1 MIIVMAP
8 GATPQQIEIVEKT
21 IKELG
26 YTPHEIAGV
35 ERKVIGAVGDERGI
49 D

>member
-8 GATPQQIEIVEKT
+8 GATPEQIDKVENK
-21 IKELG
+21 IKEFG

-35 ERKVIGAVGDERGI
+35 ER
-49 D
+49 